1 VTGRSLFYFVH
12 PLWLCGSCGFTLAV
26 DHGMYDPNLFQG
38 DILLTADQKA
48 AIDAGGD
55 PSLVKGRATVN
66 KPVWPNA
73 VLPYTIDS
81 TLARD
86 PRGMAAIRAGMKKWT
101 DTTCV
106 RFKPRTNER
115 NYAHF
120 YIGGGC
126 SSYVGPVGGRQM
138 ISLARGCWRPSI
150 VSHEIGHCLGFYH
163 EQSRP
168 DRDNYVQ
175 IIWANIPQGVKFNF
189 NKMTV
194 SQIDSLGTPYDYRSV
209 MHYDRTAFGSGRET
223 IRPKQAGVTELGNRE
238 GPTKIDIRQMNLLYK
253 CGGGGGG
260 ATTSAPGVTTA
271 GPTAGP
277 TAEPTKPPVDCKDND
292 QRCHYWTSY
301 CDNNDYVKKN
311 CKKTCGICGSA
322 NCVDKDRRCS
332 GWHSYCISN
341 NYVKT
346 YCKKTCNLC

>member
-1 VTGRSLFYFVH
+1 MHSDIKMISLILFA
-12 PLWLCGSCGFTLAV
+12 LCGLALAA
-26 DHGMYDPNLFQG
+26 DNGMYDPNLFQG
-38 DILLTADQKA
+38 DILLTRDQKA

-55 PSLVKGRATVN
+55 PSLVKGRASVN

-73 VLPYTIDS
+73 VLPYTIDAS
-81 TLARD
+81 LARD
-86 PRGMAAIRAGMKKWT
+86 ARGMAAVRAGMKLWT
-101 DTTCV
+101 DSTCV

-168 DRDNYVQ
+168 DRDNYVT
-175 IIWANIPQGVKFNF
+175 IIWNNIPQGVRFNF

-223 IRPKQAGVTELGNRE
+223 IRPKQAGVTLGNKQ
-238 GPTKIDIRQMNLLYK
+238 GPTSIDIKQMKLLYK
-253 CGGGGGG
+253 CGGGGGGGG
-260 ATTSAPGVTTA
+260 ATTSAPVTA
-271 GPTAGP
+271 
-277 TAEPTKPPVDCKDND
+277 PPVTAPPTGCSDNNNK
-292 QRCHYWTSY
+292 CPWWTSY
-301 CDNNDYVKKN
+301 CSSNDYVKKN
-311 CKKTCGICGSA
+311 CKKSCGTCGVA
-322 NCVDKDRRCS
+322 NCSDKDKRCS
-332 GWHSYCISN
+332 GWRSYCNSN
-341 NYVKT
+341 DYVKT
-346 YCKKTCNLC
+346 NCKRTCNTC

>member
-1 VTGRSLFYFVH
+1 MIGVILFA
-12 PLWLCGSCGFTLAV
+12 LCGFALAA
-26 DHGMYDPNLFQG
+26 DKGMYDPNLFQG
-38 DILLTADQKA
+38 DIMLTSDQKA
-48 AIDAGGD
+48 AIRSGGD
-55 PSLVKGRATVN
+55 PSLMPGRATVN

-73 VLPYTIDS
+73 VLPYTIDA
-81 TLARD
+81 TLAND
-86 PRGMAAIRAGMKKWT
+86 PRGMAAIRAGMKLWT
-101 DTTCV
+101 DSTCV

-138 ISLARGCWRPSI
+138 ISLARGCWQQSI

-168 DRDNYVQ
+168 DRDNYVE
-175 IIWANIPQGVKFNF
+175 IIWANIPQGVRFNF

-194 SQIDSLGTPYDYRSV
+194 SQIDSLGTPYDYASV

-223 IRPKQAGVTELGNRE
+223 IRPKKAGVTLGNRR
-238 GPTKIDIRQMNLLYK
+238 GPTGIDIRQMNLLYK

-260 ATTSAPGVTTA
+260 TTA
-271 GPTAGP
+271 PVTPGPVTPAPP
-277 TAEPTKPPVDCKDND
+277 TPRPPTCVDKDN
-292 QRCHYWTSY
+292 RCTYWTSY
-301 CDNNDYVKKN
+301 CN
-311 CKKTCGICGSA
+311 
-322 NCVDKDRRCS
+322 
-332 GWHSYCISN
+332 SN

-346 YCKKTCNLC
+346 NCLRTCGRCGGGSCSDKDSRCRNWTSYCRSNSYVMMNCKKTCNMCY